1 VCSRSCGILVNFGP
15 LLRGR
20 KFSRADISHCV
31 VMRQKLVALGVLP
44 VDTYSPDLVNFGPVI
59 SLRCQSTEV
68 CKKFVTHFLYVV
80 RQSVVQCNIMRGI
93 GA

>member
-1 VCSRSCGILVNFGP
+1 VNFGP

-20 KFSRADISHCV
+20 KFSRAGGYLALCV
-31 VMRQKLVALGVLP
+31 VMRQKLVALAVLP
-44 VDTYSPDLVNFGPVI
+44 VDTYSPNLVNFGPVI
-59 SLRCQSTEV
+59 SLRCQSIEV